1 MLRTQGYAVTAAVL
15 EDGADRMARAGVT
28 PAVVGPV
35 AERTMWS
42 PSPTVRRAA
51 HLNPGLMYLQMR
63 RALTRHATALAE
75 GLAPLLTGDA
85 VVVSGLPTARL
96 VPLLQDRGVPARLA
110 LMAPLTP
117 HPTGTSAWSHPFT
130 ELLPRVVEV
139 PRQRLL
145 WWMTTGLSAA
155 LADEVARRLP
165 GATPRPAAR
174 ATPRPAARAT
184 PRTARGATPTAYP
197 PVLATSAALDVSPS
211 PGVHQVGWWADPA
224 PVDPLPPELADHLDR
239 HPGAALLAL
248 GSMPSDRPDQLVDRL
263 VEVARRTGRPVVM
276 QIPGARTGARGTV
289 FVVGEVDH
297 RALLPR
303 VVAVAHHGGAGTT
316 HAATAAGLPQ
326 VVVPHLGDQAHF
338 ARQVHRAGLG
348 PAPLRPVLAT
358 ARTVA
363 DRLEQAL
370 ADPAYGRRARAAAQL
385 MASEDGL
392 GATAQIVREM
402 AAGAPA
408 G

>member
-1 MLRTQGYAVTAAVL
+1 
-15 EDGADRMARAGVT
+15 
-28 PAVVGPV
+28 
-35 AERTMWS
+35 
-42 PSPTVRRAA
+42 
-51 HLNPGLMYLQMR
+51 
-63 RALTRHATALAE
+63 
-75 GLAPLLTGDA
+75 
-85 VVVSGLPTARL
+85 
-96 VPLLQDRGVPARLA
+96 
-110 LMAPLTP
+110 
-117 HPTGTSAWSHPFT
+117 
-130 ELLPRVVEV
+130 
-139 PRQRLL
+139 
-145 WWMTTGLSAA
+145 MTTGLSAA
-155 LADEVARRLP
+155 LAREVARRLP
-165 GATPRPAAR
+165 GATPWSAGR
-174 ATPRPAARAT
+174 ATPRLGP
-184 PRTARGATPTAYP
+184 GATRPTPGAPPTAAPTAYLP
-197 PVLATSAALDVSPS
+197 LLATSAALDASPS

-224 PVDPLPPELADHLDR
+224 PVDPLPPELADHLER
-239 HPGAALLAL
+239 HPGSVLLAL
-248 GSMPSDRPDQLVDRL
+248 GSMPADRPDQLVDRL
-263 VEVARRTGRPVVM
+263 AEVARRTGRPVVM

-338 ARQVHRAGLG
+338 ARQVHRAGVG